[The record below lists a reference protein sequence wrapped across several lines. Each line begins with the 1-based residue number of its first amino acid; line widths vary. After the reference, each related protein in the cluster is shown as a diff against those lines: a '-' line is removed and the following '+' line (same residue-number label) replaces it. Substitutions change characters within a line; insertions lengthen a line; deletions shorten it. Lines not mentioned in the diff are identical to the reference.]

1 METPIPFSGPLKT
14 AYSKLVDLEL
24 CAYFTYENMEGF
36 YARQA
41 VDRGAFAEYFRQSKL
56 AHRDRAKEL
65 MIMAREKGWP
75 FRIKLDGLPAKNH
88 SWGYARFAFVAPK
101 KIERE
106 ILDATLL
113 LSRRANQMRFPGII
127 KLTDEYLYD
136 QNRALAD
143 INLNLARLTRCN
155 TFDNETVFN
164 DYLAYVISS
173 SPPRHSVPAK
183 DEEKDEKHQTN
194 ESGFHDEDNDEDEDE
209 DQWTDIED
217 EDGDGD

>member
-14 AYSKLVDLEL
+14 AFSRLVDLEL
-24 CAYFTYENMEGF
+24 CAYFTYENMEDF

-65 MIMAREKGWP
+65 MIMARAKGWP
-75 FRIKLDGLPAKNH
+75 FRIKLDGLPPKNY

-127 KLTDEYLYD
+127 KLTDEYLFD

-155 TFDNETVFN
+155 TFDNETIFN
-164 DYLAYVISS
+164 DYLAYVIISN
-173 SPPRHSVPAK
+173 PPRHSVPAENK
-183 DEEKDEKHQTN
+183 EEGEKHQTN
-194 ESGFHDEDNDEDEDE
+194 ESGFQDDDDDEDGDEDD

-217 EDGDGD
+217 DDEN